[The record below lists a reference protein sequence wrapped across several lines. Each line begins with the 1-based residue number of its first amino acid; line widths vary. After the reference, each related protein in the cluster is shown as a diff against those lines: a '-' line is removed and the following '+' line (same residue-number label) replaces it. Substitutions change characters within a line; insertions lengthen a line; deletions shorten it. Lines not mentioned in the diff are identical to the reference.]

1 MWLVFVSIFVSV
13 FVSLFVFVF
22 YSIFLFVFK
31 DETVAKVKQV
41 PTLVKLDLDCV
52 ACICILNTVTVT

>member
-1 MWLVFVSIFVSV
+1 MWLVFVYIFVFV

-52 ACICILNTVTVT
+52 AWL